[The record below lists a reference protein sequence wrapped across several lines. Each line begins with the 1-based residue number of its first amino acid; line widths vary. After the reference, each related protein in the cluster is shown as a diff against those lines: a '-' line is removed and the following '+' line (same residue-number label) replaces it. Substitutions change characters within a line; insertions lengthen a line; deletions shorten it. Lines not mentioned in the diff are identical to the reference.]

1 MTRSLTYSMRSLAG
15 LVLLVLPSTFAT
27 PAAARIVCHGDFQ
40 MVDGNEISTPY
51 CSDRHIAR
59 VAERRGSKISAN
71 QVRNDLEI
79 KNELCR
85 GNIGLEDSCAPS
97 GDDE

>member
-1 MTRSLTYSMRSLAG
+1 MTRTLTYTTRSLASLALLG
-15 LVLLVLPSTFAT
+15 LLPLFAT

-51 CSDRHIAR
+51 CSDRHLAR
-59 VAERRGSKISAN
+59 AAERLGSKVTAN
-71 QVRNDLEI
+71 QVRNSPEL

-85 GNIGLEDSCAPS
+85 GDVGVKDSCASS
-97 GDDE
+97 GNDE